1 MAFARNSIKGRARHG
16 GGCGCHNDSRI
27 VLNCAGFRS
36 TPRRHQIDS
45 TVGQFGYAV
54 GRKSNF
60 RGYTR
65 IGPLEVRKAPIN
77 HDQPRACDAD
87 RSKCHGLSL
96 QKRHRQSAVSTGANE
111 AFRGGIVRG
120 AEAGAAQL
128 EQLRERRR
136 GGTPRSVGGT
146 LESSRAGT
154 FCGPF
159 ELEIALRSQGPR
171 GDSSRPGPAPARSL
185 LRPWRPQR
193 ARPPRIEEAA
203 WEHSSRLREGSGR
216 GARGH
221 MTDDI
226 HLRAANVVAEV
237 ASKVGNN
244 CVEFQVLDSI
254 NQQLAQ

>member
-159 ELEIALRSQGPR
+159 ELEIALRSQRPR
-171 GDSSRPGPAPARSL
+171 EDSLRPGGSSWLPHARAPGALNARGLPGSR
-185 LRPWRPQR
+185 RPLGSTVR
-193 ARPPRIEEAA
+193 
-203 WEHSSRLREGSGR
+203 GSGR
-216 GARGH
+216 GAAGH
-221 MTDDI
+221 MTFEVYGVAQ
-226 HLRAANVVAEV
+226 LTPWAWAAAR
-237 ASKVGNN
+237 K
-244 CVEFQVLDSI
+244 
-254 NQQLAQ
+254 

>member
-1 MAFARNSIKGRARHG
+1 MAFSPNSIKGRARHG

-60 RGYTR
+60 RGCTR

-77 HDQPRACDAD
+77 HHQPRACDAN

-128 EQLRERRR
+128 EKLRERRR

-171 GDSSRPGPAPARSL
+171 EDSRVPAPSPSRAPLASL
-185 LRPWRPQR
+185 ALSTR
-193 ARPPRIEEAA
+193 AASPDRGGRL
-203 WEHSSRLREGSGR
+203 EHRLRLKQGSGR
-216 GARGH
+216 GAAGH
-221 MTDDI
+221 MIDEILGLT
-226 HLRAANVVAEV
+226 
-237 ASKVGNN
+237 
-244 CVEFQVLDSI
+244 QPTP
-254 NQQLAQ
+254 

>member
-159 ELEIALRSQGPR
+159 ELEIALRSQRPR
-171 GDSSRPGPAPARSL
+171 EDSLRPGGSSWLPHARAPGS
-185 LRPWRPQR
+185 PQR

-203 WEHSSRLREGSGR
+203 WEHRLRLRARCCRSHDRRGLRRRAAHAVGVGSG
-216 GARGH
+216 A
-221 MTDDI
+221 
-226 HLRAANVVAEV
+226 
-237 ASKVGNN
+237 
-244 CVEFQVLDSI
+244 QV
-254 NQQLAQ
+254 N

>member
-159 ELEIALRSQGPR
+159 ELEIALRSQRPR
-171 GDSSRPGPAPARSL
+171 EDSLRPGGSSWLPHTRAPGALNARGLPGSR
-185 LRPWRPQR
+185 RPLGAQVEAQRGVR
-193 ARPPRIEEAA
+193 ARCCRS
-203 WEHSSRLREGSGR
+203 HDR
-216 GARGH
+216 
-221 MTDDI
+221 
-226 HLRAANVVAEV
+226 
-237 ASKVGNN
+237 
-244 CVEFQVLDSI
+244 
-254 NQQLAQ
+254 